1 MSQDHPVNEAFKSS
15 QAAEGEEFLSKSLL
29 ISPRRESYDGFFDH
43 DWARLIG
50 RKAKGSILEQAVFE
64 IATSWKAA
72 SNARR
77 LPLLA
82 VQLVKSGIEG
92 VVNTRTPMPLEAIR
106 GLCDWIQRG
115 GGRRPDGKRRLRLPK
130 DARQEIVKQIRT
142 IEDRVQE
149 ADLNIQIPE
158 DTIWNSLIEN
168 PEMQLSLWASEQNAF
183 CAVYFGYESF
193 MIRTMKLL
201 TERESLRTNQ
211 LESTLTGKFNRDTA
225 KYLWKNMDRHLAEM
239 KRDAFVH
246 NGGRITKSLQGC
258 KAKLSMVD
266 DEQFVVLPE
275 ETNELFDFFKERVLF
290 FTKEAIK

>member
-1 MSQDHPVNEAFKSS
+1 MSQNNSVNDNSKSA
-15 QAAEGEEFLSKSLL
+15 QAEEGEESLSKFIL
-29 ISPRRESYDGFFDH
+29 ISPDLESYEGFFDH
-43 DWARLIG
+43 DWTRLIG

-64 IATSWKAA
+64 IATAWKAA

-77 LPLLA
+77 LPLLT

-92 VVNTRTPMPLEAIR
+92 AVNSRTPMPLEAIS

-115 GGRRPDGKRRLRLPK
+115 GGRRTDGKRRLRLPK

-142 IEDRVQE
+142 IEGRVQE
-149 ADLNIQIPE
+149 ADLNIQISE

-168 PEMQLSLWASEQNAF
+168 PEMQLSLWASEQNSF

-201 TERESLRTNQ
+201 TGRESLRTNQ
-211 LESTLTGKFNRDTA
+211 LESTLTDRFNTDTM
-225 KYLWKNMDRHLAEM
+225 KYLWRNEDRRLAEM

-246 NGGRITKSLQGC
+246 NSGRITRNLQGC
-258 KAKLSMVD
+258 KDRLSMVD

-290 FTKEAIK
+290 FTEEVIK